1 MRIFGI
7 VGWSGSG
14 KTTLLSRLIP
24 ALVGQG
30 VRVSTVKHAHHG
42 FDIDQPG
49 KDSHTHRIAGATE
62 VMVGSGLRWAL
73 MHELRDEP
81 EPDLA
86 ELLARMSP
94 VDLVLVEGFKRGEH
108 PKLEVHRLQTGK
120 ALLQPGDPGIVGVA
134 SNAMLDLG
142 VPVLDMDDIDAVA
155 RFVLAHAIPVSAV
168 RQNELVG

>member
-94 VDLVLVEGFKRGEH
+94 VDLVLVEGFKRGAH

-120 ALLQPGDPGIVGVA
+120 ALLQPADPGIVGVA

>member
-1 MRIFGI
+1 MRVFGI

-30 VRVSTVKHAHHG
+30 VRVSTIKHAHHG
-42 FDIDQPG
+42 FDIDEPG

-94 VDLVLVEGFKRGEH
+94 VDLVLVEGFKRGAH
-108 PKLEVHRLQTGK
+108 PKLEVHRQQTGK
-120 ALLQPGDPGIVGVA
+120 TLLQPGDPRIVGVA
-134 SNAMLDLG
+134 SDTVLNLE
-142 VPVLDMDDIDAVA
+142 VPVLDIDQITGIAG
-155 RFVLAHAIPVSAV
+155 FVLAHAIPVSAV
-168 RQNELVG
+168 GQIELV